1 MPSLDVL
8 QQFNPHYTTEQIEEL
23 WWSEAVRFSLWDRE
37 QWARIQDI
45 MAENRCFIEVKA
57 EPGAQWVQ
65 VDPVPE
71 GKQEARSEGPA
82 SGTDHQQ
89 GGVRRAAGR
98 RTRSSLRKEV
108 AMED

>member
-1 MPSLDVL
+1 MPSLDIL
-8 QQFNPHYTTEQIEEL
+8 QQFNPHYMAEEVEEL
-23 WWSEAVRFSLWDRE
+23 WWSEALRLSLWDRE

-71 GKQEARSEGPA
+71 FKQESRAEGVA
-82 SGTDHQQ
+82 SGTDVQQ
-89 GGVRRAAGR
+89 GGVRRATGR
-98 RTRSSLRKEV
+98 RTGSSLRNEV
-108 AMED
+108 AIGD